1 MKKPKAPATRVRVK
15 DVRYFSSPTKYKG
28 EPRPSWRIA
37 YYVGTKRVR
46 ERKNTEEEAKARA
59 EELVQKLGDGSIH
72 FDLKLT
78 PKDNVKIIEALTLLK
93 DAGGKTGLVD
103 AVRQFVEAEKCLAG
117 QCSIMEAVREHKR
130 QLDKGKMPEITV
142 PQLVVEFLAHVNAE
156 GLTRRYRMDM
166 QAKLHV
172 AEKSFTGQVA
182 DIKTRDVDN
191 WLDNLSGKSK
201 RTKKN
206 YRNALQTL
214 FSFARDKGY
223 LPRNQDTEVQFS
235 RDYQPEKPAIGT
247 YTPEELEIFLSRI
260 SPRLVPFV
268 ALGALA
274 GMRSAEIVRMQW
286 EDIRLDTKQI
296 FITDAVSKTI
306 AREIPICRA
315 LAEWLKPFKKQ
326 KMKGNVLVRI
336 SNGLA
341 LAKRFSAAV
350 KRIEGKNGR
359 PLVKI
364 VRNGFRHTYISSRV
378 KLTKNVQQV
387 SLEAGNSPRIIFSN
401 YLRII
406 EKEAVAKKWFNIFP
420 TAERLKEITVA
431 IAEGL

>member
-1 MKKPKAPATRVRVK
+1 
-15 DVRYFSSPTKYKG
+15 
-28 EPRPSWRIA
+28 
-37 YYVGTKRVR
+37 
-46 ERKNTEEEAKARA
+46 
-59 EELVQKLGDGSIH
+59 
-72 FDLKLT
+72 
-78 PKDNVKIIEALTLLK
+78 
-93 DAGGKTGLVD
+93 
-103 AVRQFVEAEKCLAG
+103 
-117 QCSIMEAVREHKR
+117 
-130 QLDKGKMPEITV
+130 
-142 PQLVVEFLAHVNAE
+142 
-156 GLTRRYRMDM
+156 
-166 QAKLHV
+166 
-172 AEKSFTGQVA
+172 
-182 DIKTRDVDN
+182 
-191 WLDNLSGKSK
+191 
-201 RTKKN
+201 
-206 YRNALQTL
+206 
-214 FSFARDKGY
+214 
-223 LPRNQDTEVQFS
+223 
-235 RDYQPEKPAIGT
+235 
-247 YTPEELEIFLSRI
+247 
-260 SPRLVPFV
+260 
-268 ALGALA
+268 
-274 GMRSAEIVRMQW
+274 MQW